1 MTEHPEN
8 EAAKAKDV
16 ARFSDA
22 YVTALL
28 CGDEVAAEIAIRE
41 AMDASYTIA
50 EIDHSIIAPAMWFIG
65 ELWEKGEISVA
76 EEHLASEITVRVLA
90 LQREVGRV
98 ARGRGAHSVM
108 LAAPAGELHV
118 IGLRMVGNLLR
129 EGGYDVLMLGADVP
143 AEALARAADRHKAEI
158 VGLST
163 TMPGG
168 GDQVLIAMYEVQQ
181 QRPEA
186 TFLLG
191 GRGLTSRVRPGPG
204 VHICERVSEAV
215 EAADALVQRAALN

>member
-1 MTEHPEN
+1 MADRPEN
-8 EAAKAKDV
+8 DAKDV
-16 ARFSDA
+16 TRFSDA
-22 YVTALL
+22 YLMALL
-28 CGDEVAAEIAIRE
+28 AGDEVAAEIAIRE
-41 AMDASYTIA
+41 AMEASFTTA
-50 EIDHSIIAPAMWFIG
+50 EIDHSIITPAMWLIG

-90 LQREVGRV
+90 LQRAAGRTL
-98 ARGRGAHSVM
+98 RDRGAHRVM
-108 LAAPAGELHV
+108 VAAPAGERHV
-118 IGLRMVGNLLR
+118 IALRMVANLLR

-143 AEALARAADRHKAEI
+143 PEALAKAADRHRAE
-158 VGLST
+158 VVCLST

-204 VHICERVSEAV
+204 VQICERVSDAV
-215 EAADALVQRAALN
+215 EAADALVKRAALN